1 MGRGSQILLFKVK
14 NVSEKTMHWLLLAVV
29 FAGGYFIGTMRA
41 TAHGGGHMKPQTK
54 EEGYATNAP
63 VIE

>member
-1 MGRGSQILLFKVK
+1 
-14 NVSEKTMHWLLLAVV
+14 MHWLLLAVV